1 MDAIRSC
8 PEKPR
13 PVAPVHP
20 HFPADGRLPEPKP
33 PNNMNPNPSSVLPAL
48 RISSADHQRLRLLVA
63 AAIQS
68 QPRLRGTLQPLQ
80 TELARA
86 EVLPAVLVPPTVVV
100 MGSRVEVEDRES
112 GEVDTYT
119 LVYPEQADGA
129 SGRLSILAP
138 IGMAIIGFAEGD
150 TFAWRTPGGTRQLLI
165 RKVTPP
171 VV

>member
-1 MDAIRSC
+1 MKTTETSL
-8 PEKPR
+8 
-13 PVAPVHP
+13 
-20 HFPADGRLPEPKP
+20 LPT
-33 PNNMNPNPSSVLPAL
+33 L
-48 RISSADHQRLRLLVA
+48 RISSADHQRLRLLVD

-68 QPRLRGTLQPLQ
+68 QPRLRATLQPLQ

-100 MGSRVEVEDRES
+100 MGSRVEVEDRAS

-129 SGRLSILAP
+129 AGRLSILAP
-138 IGMAIIGFAEGD
+138 IGMALIGFAEGD

-165 RKVTPP
+165 RRVTPP
-171 VV
+171 AA